1 MEKVAFFTQFEDSL
15 NESFGECVDCNVHD
29 GWDLAQRIISFQK
42 GYHKGQINL
51 AEHLQII
58 NKNDWYKLN
67 EMIDEVLSDV
77 KIQSMTEQV
86 LYE

>member
-1 MEKVAFFTQFEDSL
+1 MTKVEFFSQFECSL
-15 NESFGECVDCNVHD
+15 NESFGECVDCNLHD

-42 GYHKGQINL
+42 GYHKGQLNL
-51 AEHLQII
+51 ALHLNII
-58 NKNDWYKLN
+58 DRTDWYKLN
-67 EMIDEVLSDV
+67 EMIDDELNDV